1 MAAIGQ
7 IRKRSGLLIAIIGV
21 ALAAFVL
28 GDLFK
33 SGGQGG
39 RQNVPVA
46 VVNGEEI
53 SYRDFNREA
62 EQNIENQRQRSQNG
76 DISDQ
81 QRFSIRQQTYE
92 QMVREILLQERY
104 NELGIEVTKEEL
116 FELVQGSNP
125 HEVIVNNFTDPNTNQ
140 FNPENVRQF
149 LANLDQMERA
159 QRQQW
164 INLEQYIKE
173 DRKSQKFN
181 NLITKAYYVPDS
193 IAKLRYQEQGT
204 SANIDYFGIKYQTVS
219 DDEVTVSEEDYQNY
233 YDENKNRFK
242 NDEPQK
248 NVEYVVFDVQAS
260 EEDIQAIEQQVQDL
274 HDELTELDLDE
285 VPQFVNAVSDE
296 PYDSS
301 WKSQADLPA
310 RIESTM
316 FNSEPGT
323 IEGPYRENEQYHI
336 AQLLE
341 TTTRPDSVKASH
353 VLIAYSGANRAQ
365 EDVTRTREEA
375 STFADSLF
383 NVIKNNPSSFENKA
397 REHSDGP
404 TGAQGGDLGWFADGA
419 MAYNFNEAVIN
430 GNEGDIVMAETPFGF
445 HIIEITGKKDPVKKV
460 RVAQIVRDIVPSSQT
475 YQNYY
480 TEASALAGESENY
493 TQFEENIAEQGL
505 NKRSSGFFGKSKNNF
520 PGISNARAVVRWAF
534 DEETKLNDVSPVFE
548 ESDKFI
554 LAALVEE
561 RKAGLLPLEEI
572 KERIEPLVL
581 REKKAEKIIKEIEDT
596 PGNFKAKASALD
608 AEIMH
613 YDELNYSAQNLKEFG
628 QEAAVIGKIFTL
640 EEGETSD
647 PIQGNMAAYVVKMNQ
662 ISYPRT
668 ITNYQG
674 TKQSMIQQYQRN
686 TARIYQSIKEEADI
700 EDNTLIAF

>member
-33 SGGQGG
+33 SGGRGG

-53 SYRDFNREA
+53 SYRDFNRQA
-62 EQNIENQRQRSQNG
+62 EQNIENQRQRSQTGNL
-76 DISDQ
+76 SDQ

-116 FELVQGSNP
+116 FELVQGKNP
-125 HEVIVNNFTDPNTNQ
+125 HPVIVNNFTDPNTNQ

-149 LANLDQMERA
+149 LANLDQMEQA

-164 INLEQYIKE
+164 INLEQYIKD
-173 DRKSQKFN
+173 DRKSTKFN
-181 NLITKAYYVPDS
+181 NLLTKAYYVPDS
-193 IAKLRYQEQGT
+193 LAKLRYQEQGT
-204 SANIDYFGIKYQTVS
+204 SANIDYFGIKYQTVD
-219 DDEVTVSEEDYQNY
+219 DDEVNVSEEDYQRY
-233 YDENKNRFK
+233 YNENKNRFK
-242 NDEPQK
+242 NDEAQK

-260 EEDIQAIEQQVQDL
+260 EEDIQEIEKQVEDL
-274 HDELTELDLDE
+274 YNELTEMDLED
-285 VPQFVNAVSDE
+285 VPRFVDAVSDQ

-301 WKSQADLPA
+301 WKSRGDLPA

-353 VLIAYSGANRAQ
+353 ILIAYTGASRAQ
-365 EDVTRTREEA
+365 DVSRSREEA
-375 STFADSLF
+375 GAFADSLF
-383 NVIKNNPSSFENKA
+383 NVVKSNPSSFESKA

-430 GNEGDIVMAETPFGF
+430 GNEGDIVMAETPFGY
-445 HIIEITGKKDPVKKV
+445 HIIEITGKKNPVKKV
-460 RVAQIVRDIVPSSQT
+460 RVAQIVRDIIPSSQT
-475 YQNYY
+475 YQDYY
-480 TEASALAGESENY
+480 REASALAGESENY
-493 TQFEENIAEQGL
+493 EQFEENIAEQGL
-505 NKRSSGFFGKSKNNF
+505 NKRSTGFFNKSKNNF
-520 PGISNARAVVRWAF
+520 PGINNARSIVRWAF
-534 DEETKLNDVSPVFE
+534 EEETELNQVSPVFE
-548 ESDKFI
+548 ETDKFI
-554 LAALVEE
+554 VAALVEE
-561 RKAGLLPLEEI
+561 REAGFLPLEEI

-581 REKKAEKIIKEIEDT
+581 REKKAEKVIEQIEEKT
-596 PGNFKAKASALD
+596 GNFKSKAAALG
-608 AEIMH
+608 AQIRH
-613 YDELNYSAQNLKEFG
+613 YDNLNFSGQNLKGFG
-628 QEAAVIGKIFTL
+628 REVEVIAKIFNL
-640 EEGETSD
+640 EEGELSE
-647 PIQGNMAAYVVKMNQ
+647 PLQGNMAVYVVKMNEK
-662 ISYPRT
+662 SYPRT
-668 ITNYQG
+668 ITNYRG
-674 TKQSMIQQYQRN
+674 TKQSMQQEFERN

>member
-33 SGGQGG
+33 SGGRGG

-53 SYRDFNREA
+53 SYRDFNRQA
-62 EQNIENQRQRSQNG
+62 EQNIENQRQRSQTGNL
-76 DISDQ
+76 SDQ

-116 FELVQGSNP
+116 FELVQGKNP
-125 HEVIVNNFTDPNTNQ
+125 HPVIVNNFTDPNTNQ

-149 LANLDQMERA
+149 LANLDQMEQT

-164 INLEQYIKE
+164 INLEQYIKD
-173 DRKSQKFN
+173 DRKSTKFN
-181 NLITKAYYVPDS
+181 NLLTKAYYVPDS
-193 IAKLRYQEQGT
+193 LAKLRYQEQGT
-204 SANIDYFGIKYQTVS
+204 SANIDYFGIKYQTVA
-219 DDEVTVSEEDYQNY
+219 DDEVSVSEEDYQNY
-233 YDENKNRFK
+233 YNENKNRFK
-242 NDEPQK
+242 NDEAQK

-260 EEDIQAIEQQVQDL
+260 EEDIQEIEKQVEDL
-274 HDELTELDLDE
+274 YNELAEMDLE
-285 VPQFVNAVSDE
+285 NVPRFVDAVSDQ

-301 WKSQADLPA
+301 WKSRGDLPA

-353 VLIAYSGANRAQ
+353 ILIAYTGASRAQ
-365 EDVTRTREEA
+365 DVSRSREEA
-375 STFADSLF
+375 GAFADSLF
-383 NVIKNNPSSFENKA
+383 NVVKSNPSSFESKA

-430 GNEGDIVMAETPFGF
+430 GNEGDIVMAETPFGY
-445 HIIEITGKKDPVKKV
+445 HIIEITGKKNPVKKV
-460 RVAQIVRDIVPSSQT
+460 RVAQIVRDIIPSSQT
-475 YQNYY
+475 YQDYY
-480 TEASALAGESENY
+480 REASALAGESENY
-493 TQFEENIAEQGL
+493 EQFEENIAEQGL
-505 NKRSSGFFGKSKNNF
+505 NKRSTGFFNKSKNNF
-520 PGISNARAVVRWAF
+520 PGINNARSIVRWAF
-534 DEETKLNDVSPVFE
+534 EEETELNQVSPVFE
-548 ESDKFI
+548 ETDKFI
-554 LAALVEE
+554 VAALVEE
-561 RKAGLLPLEEI
+561 REAGFLPLEEI

-581 REKKAEKIIKEIEDT
+581 REKKAEKVIEQIEEKT
-596 PGNFKAKASALD
+596 GNFKSKAAALG
-608 AEIMH
+608 AQIRH
-613 YDELNYSAQNLKEFG
+613 YDNLNFSGQNLKGFG
-628 QEAAVIGKIFTL
+628 REVEVIAKIFNL
-640 EEGETSD
+640 EEGELSE
-647 PIQGNMAAYVVKMNQ
+647 PLQGNMAVYVVKMNEK
-662 ISYPRT
+662 SYPRT
-668 ITNYQG
+668 ITNYRG
-674 TKQSMIQQYQRN
+674 TKQSMQQEFERN
-686 TARIYQSIKEEADI
+686 TARIYQSIKEGADI

>member
-39 RQNVPVA
+39 RQNEPVA

-53 SYRDFNREA
+53 SYQDFNSQA
-62 EQNIENQRQRSQNG
+62 EQNIENQRQRSETG

-104 NELGIEVTKEEL
+104 EELGIDVTKEEL
-116 FELVQGSNP
+116 FELVQGDNP
-125 HEVIVNNFTDPNTNQ
+125 HQVIVNNFTDPNTNQ

-159 QRQQW
+159 QQQQW

-193 IAKLRYQEQGT
+193 LAKFRYQEQGT
-204 SANIDYFGIKYQTVS
+204 TADIDYFGIKYQTIS
-219 DDEVTVSEEDYQNY
+219 DDEVNLSEEDYQSY
-233 YDENKNRFK
+233 YDKNKNRFK
-242 NDEPQK
+242 NDETQK
-248 NVEYVVFDVQAS
+248 NVDYVVFDVQPS
-260 EEDIQAIEQQVQDL
+260 EEDIQVIEQQVEDL
-274 HDELTELDLDE
+274 YNELTEMDLNE
-285 VPQFVNAVSDE
+285 VPRFVEAVSDQ

-301 WKSQADLPA
+301 WKSQGDLPA

-341 TTTRPDSVKASH
+341 TTTRPDSLKASH
-353 VLIAYSGANRAQ
+353 ILIAYSGANRAQ
-365 EDVTRTREEA
+365 DVTRSREEA
-375 STFADSLF
+375 SAFADSLF
-383 NVIKNNPSSFENKA
+383 SVVKNNPSSMGSKA
-397 REHSDGP
+397 RKHSDGP
-404 TGAQGGDLGWFADGA
+404 TGAKGGDLGWFADGD
-419 MAYNFNEAVIN
+419 MAYDFNEAVIN
-430 GNEGDIVMAETPFGF
+430 GNEGDIVMAETQFGF
-445 HIIEITGKKDPVKKV
+445 HIIEITGKKNPVKKV
-460 RVAQIVRDIVPSSQT
+460 RVAQIIRDIIPSNQT
-475 YQNYY
+475 YQDYY
-480 TEASALAGESENY
+480 RESSALAGESEN
-493 TQFEENIAEQGL
+493 TEQFEENIADQGL
-505 NKRSSGFFGKSKNNF
+505 NKRSTGFFDKSKNNF
-520 PGISNARAVVRWAF
+520 PGINNARSIVRWAF
-534 DEETKLNDVSPVFE
+534 DEETEINEVSPVFE

-554 LAALVEE
+554 VAALVEE
-561 RKAGLLPLEEI
+561 RKAGYMPLEDV

-581 REKKAEKIIKEIEDT
+581 RDKKAEKIIGQIEDKS
-596 PGNFKAKASALD
+596 GDFKSKAAALGT
-608 AEIMH
+608 EIKQ
-613 YDELNYSAQNLKEFG
+613 YDKLNYNGQNLKGFG
-628 QEAAVIGKIFTL
+628 RELEVIAKIFNL
-640 EEGETSD
+640 EEGETSE
-647 PIQGNMAAYVVKMNQ
+647 PLQGNMAVYVVKMNE

-668 ITNYQG
+668 ITNYRG
-674 TKQSMIQQYQRN
+674 TKQSMQKEFERN
-686 TARIYQSIKEEADI
+686 TARIYQSIKEGADI